1 THLKVNDAL
10 ALAGIALETG
20 AGSLTL
26 SGTLALTDNATLN
39 SSGGTITLGFG
50 ASAPSGTSI
59 SLPNTTLVLE
69 NPLSLTGATLKTK
82 NTTFTTNANALSLS
96 NSSILEVEGVQDL
109 SGVLPD
115 NSVTL
120 RLAADSTV
128 NTDAS
133 LSFGTLDLANNALTL
148 DDGMAGLSVVQQVT
162 LDAAG
167 EEIETGNADLVLNG
181 GISVTAG
188 ALSSTGGA
196 LTLPSGATLASGASF
211 STSNTTLNLGGSLV
225 VADTWTS
232 TNTSILLTGNVS
244 LSSTEEISLAT
255 LTTSGYDFELD
266 SETTDLTIQDAF
278 ALTGSEVLATN
289 GADLIFEGSVT
300 TSSVST
306 IDAGDGGML
315 EFQNG
320 GTAAG
325 EINAEDAVFK
335 IGSAY
340 AVTGTLKTNSST
352 IWELG
357 TANLDLSGARLYL
370 GGDIVLDNI
379 VTNNGTEFR
388 LNGEDATVTRD
399 EGFTLGSLDFE
410 GFTFTLASETTD
422 LTVDLGDS
430 GYWELIAKQA
440 DSDVQLFSSNAKST
454 FLENENDPS
463 QSTFMSIGNLNE
475 SNYAD
480 TDGKY
485 KFKLVWDGMQVA
497 SENIK
502 EVIWT
507 QTSWLEDSIIQG
519 FQEIGDSGFND
530 MSDGQNFEGLGK
542 SSNNKCV
549 IDGDASRH
557 GNWWNCVGANA
568 KHDGGIP
575 GPKAKVASSMYLYI
589 WESETDSDS
598 PPGTL

>member
-1 THLKVNDAL
+1 MVCKL
-10 ALAGIALETG
+10 ANLI
-20 AGSLTL
+20 
-26 SGTLALTDNATLN
+26 
-39 SSGGTITLGFG
+39 SS
-50 ASAPSGTSI
+50 
-59 SLPNTTLVLE
+59 VLE
-69 NPLSLTGATLKTK
+69 
-82 NTTFTTNANALSLS
+82 
-96 NSSILEVEGVQDL
+96 
-109 SGVLPD
+109 
-115 NSVTL
+115 
-120 RLAADSTV
+120 R
-128 NTDAS
+128 DA
-133 LSFGTLDLANNALTL
+133 
-148 DDGMAGLSVVQQVT
+148 LSVV
-162 LDAAG
+162 
-167 EEIETGNADLVLNG
+167 NA
-181 GISVTAG
+181 
-188 ALSSTGGA
+188 
-196 LTLPSGATLASGASF
+196 
-211 STSNTTLNLGGSLV
+211 NTTLNLGGSLA

-232 TNTSILLTGNVS
+232 TDTSIVLTDEAS

-255 LTTSGYDFELD
+255 LTTNGYDFELD

-430 GYWELIAKQA
+430 GYWKLIAKQA
-440 DSDVQLFSSNAKST
+440 DSDVQLFSSNARST

-485 KFKLVWDGMQVA
+485 KFKLVWGGEQV
-497 SENIK
+497 
-502 EVIWT
+502 
-507 QTSWLEDSIIQG
+507 DSSDITKKAIIR
-519 FQEIGDSGFND
+519 ITRYVS
-530 MSDGQNFEGLGK
+530 
-542 SSNNKCV
+542 
-549 IDGDASRH
+549 
-557 GNWWNCVGANA
+557 
-568 KHDGGIP
+568 
-575 GPKAKVASSMYLYI
+575 
-589 WESETDSDS
+589 
-598 PPGTL
+598 